1 MSISDEKGYA
11 YFNASDDR
19 QLRIHAGKSAHFY
32 VKVEIPKN
40 VAEGTASKVT
50 ISGKYVFWCKC

>member
-50 ISGKYVFWCKC
+50 ISGKYIF